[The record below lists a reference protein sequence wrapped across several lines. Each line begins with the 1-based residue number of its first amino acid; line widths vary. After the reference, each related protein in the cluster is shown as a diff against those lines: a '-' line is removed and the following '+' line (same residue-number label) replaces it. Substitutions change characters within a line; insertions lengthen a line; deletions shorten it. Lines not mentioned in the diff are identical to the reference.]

1 MHTFTVEIRESAL
14 YLHKW
19 VVHVRPFPFR
29 EAAEKHK
36 TFDSEQEAIAGAPGV
51 VKAALEAK

>member
-1 MHTFTVEIRESAL
+1 MHTFTVEIRKSTL
-14 YLHKW
+14 HLHKW

-29 EAAEKHK
+29 AAAEKYK

-51 VKAALEAK
+51 VKEALEAK